1 MRGLRSALVVGLVAA
16 GLIASA
22 RLTIEAQEREGQ
34 PKVEGTADD
43 RLKKDRLDEP
53 SHAAAASVSVVEALE
68 RPFVLP
74 FGEPTRLD
82 EVCRH
87 LGRILRAPVVLDR
100 AALDR
105 QQLRPDDEVQLELE
119 GVRLKT
125 GLKLLLDQVGL
136 TYRVISEDNLLIVTD
151 SEGSDDPLQRVL
163 AELKALHRDVHNLQQ
178 DLDDLRALLD
188 VDEEGP
194 KMRKPTIIEEMP
206 EAPET
211 KEKEKEEG
219 PPTLPRTRRPGRA
232 PGRDRAE
239 GRVSSH
245 ARLHSA
251 LRIPM
256 GEGA

>member
-16 GLIASA
+16 GVIASA
-22 RLTIEAQEREGQ
+22 RLNIEAQEREGQ
-34 PKVEGTADD
+34 PKVERQADD
-43 RLKKDRLDEP
+43 RLKTDRLDEP

-136 TYRVISEDNLLIVTD
+136 SYRVIPEDNLLIVTD
-151 SEGSDDPLQRVL
+151 SEGSDDPLHRVL

-178 DLDDLRALLD
+178 DLDDLHALLD

-211 KEKEKEEG
+211 RENEKEKERTPNPPPHSSTG
-219 PPTLPRTRRPGRA
+219 PRPGT
-232 PGRDRAE
+232 
-239 GRVSSH
+239 
-245 ARLHSA
+245 
-251 LRIPM
+251 
-256 GEGA
+256 

>member
-1 MRGLRSALVVGLVAA
+1 MRSLRSALVVGLVAA

-34 PKVEGTADD
+34 RKFEGPAND

-188 VDEEGP
+188 VDDEGP

-211 KEKEKEEG
+211 KEKENEKENERAPN
-219 PPTLPRTRRPGRA
+219 PPPHSSTRPRPGT
-232 PGRDRAE
+232 
-239 GRVSSH
+239 
-245 ARLHSA
+245 
-251 LRIPM
+251 
-256 GEGA
+256 

>member
-16 GLIASA
+16 AVIASA

-34 PKVEGTADD
+34 PKVEEQADDQADD
-43 RLKKDRLDEP
+43 RQKKDRLDEP

-74 FGEPTRLD
+74 FSAPTRLD

-87 LGRILRAPVVLDR
+87 LGRSLRAPVVLDR

-119 GVRLKT
+119 GVRLKS

-136 TYRVISEDNLLIVTD
+136 SYRVIPEDNLLIVTD
-151 SEGSDDPLQRVL
+151 GEGSDDPLQRVL

-188 VDEEGP
+188 VDDEGP

-206 EAPET
+206 EAPQT
-211 KEKEKEEG
+211 KENEKGKERVPN
-219 PPTLPRTRRPGRA
+219 PPPHSSTRPRPGT
-232 PGRDRAE
+232 
-239 GRVSSH
+239 
-245 ARLHSA
+245 
-251 LRIPM
+251 
-256 GEGA
+256 

>member
-34 PKVEGTADD
+34 PKIEGTADD

-53 SHAAAASVSVVEALE
+53 SHAAAASVSVSVVEALE

-188 VDEEGP
+188 VDDEGP

-211 KEKEKEEG
+211 KEKEKERAPN
-219 PPTLPRTRRPGRA
+219 PPPHSSTRPRPGT
-232 PGRDRAE
+232 
-239 GRVSSH
+239 
-245 ARLHSA
+245 
-251 LRIPM
+251 
-256 GEGA
+256 